1 MINMEILKK
10 GGGVV
15 EKRGEEETK
24 SMPHA
29 PVVAGTFVCYI
40 LYQEEL
46 LGAQN
51 IYLHQAELLD
61 GQSLINNRLTLNII
75 STNIIQLEI
84 MQAGQLSADTICTK
98 LI

>member
-1 MINMEILKK
+1 
-10 GGGVV
+10 
-15 EKRGEEETK
+15 
-24 SMPHA
+24 MPHA
-29 PVVAGTFVCYI
+29 PVVAGTFVCYV

-75 STNIIQLEI
+75 STDIIQLEI
-84 MQAGQLSADTICTK
+84 MQIFIIIRFSSFDNISRRHTS
-98 LI
+98 